1 MFIIQPASQDAC
13 TGQAVVF
20 DALAESAQPVGYQWF
35 RGGSPF
41 AGQTNA
47 TLSLAAVGPSD
58 AGTYWVVASNALGVV
73 TSSVASLTVQPMRVS
88 LPN

>member
-1 MFIIQPASQDAC
+1 MLIIQPASQDAC

-41 AGQTNA
+41 AGQTKCYA
-47 TLSLAAVGPSD
+47 EPGWLSGRPTRARIG
-58 AGTYWVVASNALGVV
+58 WWR
-73 TSSVASLTVQPMRVS
+73 PMLS
-88 LPN
+88 AW